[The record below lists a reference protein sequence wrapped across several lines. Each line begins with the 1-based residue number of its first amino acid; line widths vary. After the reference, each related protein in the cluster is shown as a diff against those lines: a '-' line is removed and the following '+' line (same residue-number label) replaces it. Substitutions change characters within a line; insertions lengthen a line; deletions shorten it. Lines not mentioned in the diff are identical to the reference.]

1 MFCLVSLTTLGGAPR
16 IDFPLSSLTSLTFSD
31 FGSVI
36 GSVISILTLE
46 VGETSATLFNA
57 LEKVL
62 QEESKRLYPRPVS
75 SSLALGSPF
84 QLSFY
89 LKQLSI
95 QFLGLLI

>member
-1 MFCLVSLTTLGGAPR
+1 M
-16 IDFPLSSLTSLTFSD
+16 DFPLSSLTSLTFSV
-31 FGSVI
+31 F

-46 VGETSATLFNA
+46 VGETSVTLFNA

-62 QEESKRLYPRPVS
+62 QEESKRLYLRPVLSDAAFWKFNIS

-84 QLSFY
+84 QLSSY

>member
-1 MFCLVSLTTLGGAPR
+1 M
-16 IDFPLSSLTSLTFSD
+16 DFPLSSLTSLTFSV
-31 FGSVI
+31 F

-46 VGETSATLFNA
+46 VGETSVTLFNA

-62 QEESKRLYPRPVS
+62 QEESKRLYPRSVLSDAAFWKFSIS
-75 SSLALGSPF
+75 SSLALRSPF
-84 QLSFY
+84 QLSSY